1 MSVGV
6 GTIALVGAG
15 VGVGTATAVGVGGGV
30 AVAGGGVGGPAGG
43 GRGVGVGRGAA
54 RIAEV
59 SRLLSRPAL
68 SCFLTGLMGIEKF
81 VAEVTSPP
89 ETTRPMEFTPMTLP
103 WESINGPPA
112 APESSEA
119 LVQMK
124 FPLLDE
130 ICPRVI
136 EGWVPAELASRV
148 KPTAKATSPT
158 QASSE
163 LPIGRAANPWSSA
176 TSMYATPSSSSI
188 PISSPL
194 TVSPLAGRTLINQ
207 LPATTCESVT
217 TMPSWPA
224 TNPDPAPMSV
234 IIWTTPVNAA
244 SSISDSVTWRVSV
257 DSACRVHSGWPG
269 TAVTGEIVPAG
280 VG

>member
-1 MSVGV
+1 MGLGVNVGLGRAVGLGVEAGLGVVTVGRRVGVALIVGLGVDVGSGMNVGV
-6 GTIALVGAG
+6 GTIAGVGAG
-15 VGVGTATAVGVGGGV
+15 DGVATATSVGVGGGV

-130 ICPRVI
+130 ICPCVI

-148 KPTAKATSPT
+148 
-158 QASSE
+158 
-163 LPIGRAANPWSSA
+163 
-176 TSMYATPSSSSI
+176 
-188 PISSPL
+188 
-194 TVSPLAGRTLINQ
+194 
-207 LPATTCESVT
+207 
-217 TMPSWPA
+217 
-224 TNPDPAPMSV
+224 
-234 IIWTTPVNAA
+234 
-244 SSISDSVTWRVSV
+244 
-257 DSACRVHSGWPG
+257 
-269 TAVTGEIVPAG
+269 
-280 VG
+280 